1 MVRREIRKRCKE
13 ASVLGRRDEVRIQQW
28 GKN

>member
-13 ASVLGRRDEVRIQQW
+13 ASVLGRRDEGYNSG